1 MEGNPVVRVAKAASM
16 LSFDMETVVEVN
28 TEADAESDA
37 ELPTFEP
44 TDDIKIIS
52 VGETL

>member
-1 MEGNPVVRVAKAASM
+1 MEGNPGVRVAKAASM

-28 TEADAESDA
+28 TEADAE
-37 ELPTFEP
+37 LPTLEP
-44 TDDIKIIS
+44 TDDIKIIN